1 MSEFR
6 KDGGGDFD
14 KSSVARTGSSTAGG
28 SGLDPF
34 GFRASVQASLA
45 AEHKPSADVVDLIQ
59 RWRIVEQVTR
69 AVQRHMNER
78 LGDHR
83 DLRHL
88 SPTYTLEPGNGRSLL
103 RSTEPPPALDVLIS
117 FSLED
122 LPKRGYPLVVHS
134 DGATPAMLNEVPTD
148 DALWPLLR
156 RELEHDGWFV
166 VGVRYL
172 GQDQD
177 ATISELRASLAESEG
192 LHLAFGEPSLTPTTC
207 PDCGRPLSTVSFNR
221 SAYGVQVVDEHGTI
235 VPPSRLQT
243 RAVGHLV
250 MAWPEPG
257 QDEWAQT
264 ILSGRGEIAFSSEA
278 WERGIDVPAEHLG
291 LSSAHVHIG
300 NEVKT
305 LKFRL
310 MPSYSGPVDLNAC
323 MACSLIVPDH
333 VKQVST
339 LRLTVPDHVLRR
351 WLV

>member
-1 MSEFR
+1 MGEFR

-14 KSSVARTGSSTAGG
+14 KSSGARTGSSTAGG

-34 GFRASVQASLA
+34 GFRASVQTSLA
-45 AEHKPSADVVDLIQ
+45 VEHKPSADVVDLLQ

-69 AVQRHMNER
+69 AVQGHVNER

-83 DLRHL
+83 DLRYL

-103 RSTEPPPALDVLIS
+103 RSTEPPPTLDVLIS

-122 LPKRGYPLVVHS
+122 LPKRGYPLVFHS
-134 DGATPAMLNEVPTD
+134 DGSTPAMLNEVPTE

-156 RELEHDGWFV
+156 HELEREGWSV

-172 GQDQD
+172 GEIQD
-177 ATISELRASLAESEG
+177 ATISELRAGLAESEG
-192 LHLAFGEPSLTPTTC
+192 LHLAFGEPSLTPTAC
-207 PDCGRPLSTVSFNR
+207 PDCGKSLSTVSFNR
-221 SAYGVQVVDEHGTI
+221 AAYGVQEVDGDGAI
-235 VPPSRLQT
+235 VPQSRLQT

-257 QDEWAQT
+257 SDDWAQT
-264 ILSGRGEIAFSSEA
+264 ILGGRGGIAFSSEA

-291 LSSAHVHIG
+291 LPSPHVHRG
-300 NEVKT
+300 NEART

-310 MPSYSGPVDLNAC
+310 MPTYSGPVDLNAC
-323 MACSLIVPDH
+323 VGCRLIVPDH
-333 VKQVST
+333 VMQVGT